1 MSLEILPAKWGKA
14 KKAITWKNSK
24 DLEKLKKLL
33 KEWKEKFKNRVKIT
47 DVKNKVK
54 ERISHIMKIEWK
66 TDKYWKKYFNW
77 VHSRKAIYDYEAK
90 NWKWSARIVQDD
102 PNADTWNKPYNAK
115 VFAKDSNWNEVMK
128 SFWQPEWTSTFFP
141 DWWSKKRILEEVEY
155 AVKHNSGKAIPN
167 WTPREQNIYK
177 WISKSWIE
185 INFVLVNWKIKTF
198 YPIIK

>member
-1 MSLEILPAKWGKA
+1 LSLEILPAKWGKA

-47 DVKNKVK
+47 DVRNKVK

-115 VFAKDSNWNEVMK
+115 VFAKDSNWNEIQK
-128 SFWQPEWTSTFFP
+128 RWFSTFFP
-141 DWWSKKRILEEVEY
+141 DSWGEKRILEEVEY
-155 AVKHNSGKAIPN
+155 AVKHNSGKYNAPDAWPDEYFGFSKN
-167 WTPREQNIYK
+167 WTRIHFYLKPDG
-177 WISKSWIE
+177 
-185 INFVLVNWKIKTF
+185 KITSYFPKIL
-198 YPIIK
+198 Y